1 MPSLAPALQ
10 IRVAVPADF
19 AAIAALTERVYVDGG
34 FSDPTYVPTLRD
46 VAGRAASTTVLVA
59 LLADRPVGAVAV
71 ATRGGSYAEQA
82 GPGEAVMRML
92 AVSESA
98 RGAGAGAALIA
109 CCIDTARADGCT
121 VLRLSTQ
128 QAMTT
133 AHRLYEK
140 AGFLR
145 TPARDWSPLP
155 GMDLLT
161 YELAL

>member
-1 MPSLAPALQ
+1 MPALAPALV

-19 AAIAALTERVYVDGG
+19 AAIAELTERVYVDGG
-34 FSDPTYVPTLRD
+34 YSDPTYVPALRD

-59 LLADRPVGAVAV
+59 LLDDVPIGAVAI

-92 AVSESA
+92 AVSETA
-98 RGAGAGAALIA
+98 RGAGAGAGLIQA
-109 CCIDTARADGCT
+109 CIDTARADGCT
-121 VLRLSTQ
+121 ALMLSTQ

-145 TPARDWSPLP
+145 TPARDWSPFP
-155 GMDLLT
+155 GLDLLT
-161 YELAL
+161 YGLAL

>member
-1 MPSLAPALQ
+1 MPALAPVLLV
-10 IRVAVPADF
+10 RVAVPTDF
-19 AAIAALTERVYVDGG
+19 AAIAELTERVYGDGG
-34 FSDPTYVPTLRD
+34 FSNPGYVPVLRD

-59 LLADRPVGAVAV
+59 LLDDVPVGAVAI

-98 RGAGAGAALIA
+98 RGAGAGAGLIRA
-109 CCIDTARADGCT
+109 CIDTARADGCAA
-121 VLRLSTQ
+121 LMLSTQ
-128 QAMTT
+128 RAMTT

-145 TPARDWSPLP
+145 TPARDRSPLP

-161 YELAL
+161 YALAL

>member
-1 MPSLAPALQ
+1 MADPTRTLQ
-10 IRVAVPADF
+10 IRFALPADF
-19 AAIAALTERVYVDGG
+19 DTIAELTERVYVDGG
-34 FSDPTYVPTLRD
+34 FSDPTYVPALRD

-59 LLADRPVGAVAV
+59 LLDGVPVGAVAI

-92 AVSESA
+92 AVSETA
-98 RGAGAGAALIA
+98 RGAGAGAGLIQA
-109 CCIDTARADGCT
+109 CIDTARTDGCT

-128 QAMTT
+128 HAMTT
-133 AHRLYEK
+133 AHRLYER

-161 YELAL
+161 YQLTL